1 MAPIKLFKVKEM
13 GELGVTNEILEEI
26 KDKDRALKTTK
37 RTGKAEDLVTARIK
51 RNRVGRL
58 VESAKS
64 EFFKGKQKELADY
77 PKKFWRLVKS
87 IVPSNKNNTS
97 KIILSDN
104 TEGKEH
110 ELDEREA
117 AGHINEY
124 FCGIGP

>member
-1 MAPIKLFKVKEM
+1 M
-13 GELGVTNEILEEI
+13 
-26 KDKDRALKTTK
+26 
-37 RTGKAEDLVTARIK
+37 
-51 RNRVGRL
+51 GRL

-110 ELDEREA
+110 EFDEREA
-117 AGHINEY
+117 AGHINE
-124 FCGIGP
+124 FACGIGP